1 MAVPARPVDCIKKLA
16 NTSFLDLDSDTAY
29 RIRVVNTG
37 YEKIGHT
44 VISITD
50 KQYSALAGFSLVFNQ
65 ENIDLIQV
73 DSIDVKRS
81 QQEDVNS
88 AGILFPGQR
97 MDFVL
102 RTSSHQESPSSMIV
116 QLDQGSDSSFL
127 SYLCISC

>member
-1 MAVPARPVDCIKKLA
+1 MAVPARPVDCIEKLA
-16 NTSFLDLDSDTAY
+16 NTSFLDLDPDTAY

-37 YEKIGHT
+37 YEKHGPIM
-44 VISITD
+44 ISIAD
-50 KQYSALAGFSLVFNQ
+50 KQYSALAGFSLVFDK

-81 QQEDVNS
+81 QQDDINS

-97 MDFVL
+97 MDFVI
-102 RTSSHQESPSSMIV
+102 RTSSHQESPSSMMI
-116 QLDQGSDSSFL
+116 QLDQGSDSSFP